1 MKANGS
7 FDDSWLI
14 IAVVQQNPNQLLP
27 TVYHWSALLLLF
39 FSIIGILGNLLV
51 CLAIGTERRLH
62 NPTNW
67 YIFSLAL
74 ADMLISGLV
83 IPLATVKEFTGKMI
97 AFDFHETYL
106 VLLQEIG
113 N

>member
-1 MKANGS
+1 MKANAS
-7 FDDSWLI
+7 LDDTWLI
-14 IAVVQQNPNQLLP
+14 VPVLP
-27 TVYHWSALLLLF
+27 RTPHPTLTTAQHWPALFLLLF
-39 FSIIGILGNLLV
+39 SVIGIIGNLLV

-83 IPLATVKEFTGKMI
+83 IPLAAIKEFTSKT
-97 AFDFHETYL
+97 A
-106 VLLQEIG
+106 
-113 N
+113 